1 MNDSIIIL
9 QARSN
14 SRRLPFKSLSQIG
27 GLPLFLLCAKRLMN
41 KGHDLIVAT
50 TVKKDDDFIVQI
62 CKKNKIKYFRGSSNN
77 VKSRFKECIKKFPKK
92 KYVIRATA
100 DNPTNDGLIVSY
112 ILDQIKKEK
121 LKYLYMPNKL
131 TGFPI
136 GIGLECFE
144 KKFFLNFLLNSNH
157 TKDIEHVSLSL
168 RQNNKVSFRYFSKIK
183 INKINSSLT
192 IDKISDYLRVSKIF
206 DNVDDPINIS
216 YKKIIEKNKKLHFKL
231 NKLSKKSS
239 KLILGGAQIGM
250 NYGFKNEKMI
260 ANRELKKIF
269 NLMKTKKINSIDTAQ
284 SYEKS
289 EEQIGSNFNILGDK
303 NLFIFNKFFEIKNIS
318 KYKNNFIKKEIFLSV
333 YLSMKK
339 LNINNINVMMIH
351 SVDNF
356 LKKEKL
362 FYKTLLSLKKLKLI
376 NDFGISV
383 YTPAEFIDIYK
394 KNFFKYIQIPY
405 NIIDNR
411 WKNKAIINLKK
422 KKIKI
427 IARSVFLRGYLI
439 NQNKWP
445 RWFKERKNLN
455 RKIDIIVNTLKL
467 KNTLEL
473 CFRYVNSINFI
484 DYIIV
489 GCNNSKQFKEIL
501 NLTNKSK
508 FSKKNL
514 NLIYNTIKVKD
525 QNIIDGRNF

>member
-1 MNDSIIIL
+1 
-9 QARSN
+9 
-14 SRRLPFKSLSQIG
+14 
-27 GLPLFLLCAKRLMN
+27 MN

-121 LKYLYMPNKL
+121 LKYLYMPNEL

-136 GIGLECFE
+136 GVGLECFE
-144 KKFFLNFLLNSNH
+144 KKFFQNFLLNSNYI
-157 TKDIEHVSLSL
+157 KDIEHVTLSL
-168 RQNNKVSFRYFSKIK
+168 RKKNKPPFRCFSKIK
-183 INKINSSLT
+183 INKTNSSLT
-192 IDKISDYLRVSKIF
+192 IDKISDYLKVSKIF
-206 DNVDDPINIS
+206 DNVENPINIS
-216 YKKIIEKNKKLHFKL
+216 YKKIIEKNKKLYFKL

-260 ANRELKKIF
+260 TKQEIKKIF
-269 NLMKTKKINSIDTAQ
+269 NLMKTQKISSIDTAQ
-284 SYEKS
+284 GYGKS

-318 KYKNNFIKKEIFLSV
+318 KYKNNFIKKQFFLSV

-362 FYKTLLSLKKLKLI
+362 FYKILLNLKKLKFI

-383 YTPAEFIDIYK
+383 YTPAEFMKIYK

-411 WKNKAIINLKK
+411 WKNKVIVNLKK

-427 IARSVFLRGYLI
+427 IARSIFLRGYLI

-445 RWFKERKNLN
+445 RWFKEVKYLN
-455 RKIDIIVNTLKL
+455 KKIYFIIKTLKL
-467 KNTLEL
+467 KNVLEL
-473 CFRYVNSINFI
+473 CFRYVNSKDFI

-489 GCNNSKQFKEIL
+489 GCNNSKQFNEIL
-501 NLTNKSK
+501 NLTKKRK

-514 NLIYNTIKVKD
+514 NLINNTIKVKD
-525 QNIIDGRNF
+525 KNIVDGRNF